1 MQTEVGEPGA
11 AGSAGSGTIT
21 VNRVGAALGAV
32 IAGVDLRAPL
42 TDDEFATI
50 HDALVE
56 HQVLFF
62 RDQDLDD
69 DQQRAF
75 ASRFGTLGV
84 FPVARMMGSDR
95 DMSYIEDTPESPPD
109 ADGWH
114 TDISWVIEPPKIAV
128 LNARIIPEYGGDTMW
143 ASLFGAYDALSPAMQ
158 AICNEL
164 TVVHHAGPAFLE
176 AIGRSVGA
184 EVAARV
190 EREFPPAE
198 HPLVRT
204 HPVSGRRALYV
215 SGFMDHIV
223 GLHRDESDAL
233 LGYLNSLIDDPNL
246 QVRWHWQ
253 AFDLAVW
260 DEASTNHRALS
271 DHYPQRRMMRR
282 CTIDGDRPFFRAG

>member
-1 MQTEVGEPGA
+1 MGA
-11 AGSAGSGTIT
+11 TAATAADLLRIDR
-21 VNRVGAALGAV
+21 VNAALGAV
-32 IAGVDLRAPL
+32 VSGVDLREEL
-42 TDDEFATI
+42 SDDVFARI
-50 HDALVE
+50 EDALVE

-84 FPVARMMGSDR
+84 FPVARLMGSTR

-114 TDISWVIEPPKIAV
+114 TDISWIAEPPRLAI
-128 LNARIIPEYGGDTMW
+128 LNARIIPDYGGDTMW

-158 AICNEL
+158 AICNRL

-176 AIGRSVGA
+176 AIGRTAGP
-184 EVAARV
+184 EVVARIQ
-190 EREFPPAE
+190 EEFPPVE

-204 HPVSGRRALYV
+204 HPVSGRRALFL
-215 SGFMDHIV
+215 SGVMDHIV
-223 GLHRDESDAL
+223 GMHRDESDAL
-233 LGYLNSLIDDPNL
+233 LGYLNTLIENPNV
-246 QVRWHWQ
+246 QIRWHWRPY
-253 AFDLAVW
+253 DLAVW

-271 DHYPQRRMMRR
+271 DHYPQHRMMRR
-282 CTIDGDRPFFRAG
+282 CTVDGDRPYFRA

>member
-1 MQTEVGEPGA
+1 MGA
-11 AGSAGSGTIT
+11 TAATAADLLRIDR
-21 VNRVGAALGAV
+21 VNAALGAV
-32 IAGVDLRAPL
+32 VSGVDLREEL
-42 TDDEFATI
+42 SDDVFARI
-50 HDALVE
+50 EDALVE

-84 FPVARMMGSDR
+84 FPVARLMGSTR

-114 TDISWVIEPPKIAV
+114 TDISWIAEPPRLAI
-128 LNARIIPEYGGDTMW
+128 LNARIIPDYGGDTMW

-158 AICNEL
+158 TICNRL

-176 AIGRSVGA
+176 AIGRTAGP
-184 EVAARV
+184 EVVARIQ
-190 EREFPPAE
+190 EEFPPVE

-204 HPVSGRRALYV
+204 HPVSGRRALFL

-223 GLHRDESDAL
+223 GMHRDESDAL
-233 LGYLNSLIDDPNL
+233 LGYLNTLIENPNV
-246 QVRWHWQ
+246 QIRWHWRP
-253 AFDLAVW
+253 FDLAVW

-271 DHYPQRRMMRR
+271 DHYPQHRMMRR
-282 CTIDGDRPFFRAG
+282 CTVDGDRPYFRA

>member
-1 MQTEVGEPGA
+1 MQTDVQVPGTL
-11 AGSAGSGTIT
+11 TIAR
-21 VNRVGAALGAV
+21 VNAALGAV
-32 IAGVDLRAPL
+32 VSGVDLREPL
-42 TDDEFATI
+42 TDGDFTTI

-95 DMSYIEDTPESPPD
+95 DMSYIEDTADSPPD

-114 TDISWVIEPPKIAV
+114 TDISWVVEPPRIAV

-143 ASLFGAYDALSPAMQ
+143 ASLFAAYDALSPRMR
-158 AICNEL
+158 AICNQL
-164 TVVHHAGPAFLE
+164 TVFHRAGPAFLE
-176 AIGRSVGA
+176 AIGRSIGA
-184 EVAARV
+184 EAAARV
-190 EREFPPAE
+190 EHEFPPAE

-204 HPVSGRRALYV
+204 HPVSGRRALYL
-215 SGFMDHIV
+215 SGFMDQVV
-223 GLHRDESDAL
+223 GMHRDESDAL
-233 LGYLNSLIDDPNL
+233 LGYLQSLIENPNL
-246 QVRWHWQ
+246 QVRWHWR

-271 DHYPQRRMMRR
+271 DHFPQHRMMRR
-282 CTIDGDRPFFRAG
+282 CTIDGDRPFFRAN